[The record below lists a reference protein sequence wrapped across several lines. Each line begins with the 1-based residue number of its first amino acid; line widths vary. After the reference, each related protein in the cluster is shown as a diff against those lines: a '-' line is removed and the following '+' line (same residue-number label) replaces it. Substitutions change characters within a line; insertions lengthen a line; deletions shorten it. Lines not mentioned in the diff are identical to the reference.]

1 MTDIGELCEKVYGK
15 IEWQKF
21 PAGMDDDTK
30 MEMIRSAIV
39 EGIEDLFIVTGRAA
53 AYSNYSYTVDEWEGA
68 VSEFSYDL
76 QLDEKMYVICYAQ
89 IFILS
94 KVRNQY
100 TELLGYTTNALT
112 VTNADKPYAYLTG
125 VIDELKRRMDL
136 YYYKMVRFSHL
147 S

>member
-1 MTDIGELCEKVYGK
+1 MTDIGELCAKVYDK

-21 PAGMDDDTK
+21 PAGMNNDEKT
-30 MEMIRSAIV
+30 EMIQNAVI
-39 EGIEDLFIVTGRAA
+39 EGIEDLFVITGRAA
-53 AYSNYSYTVDEWEGA
+53 AYGNHSYVVDEWEGV

-76 QLDEKMYVICYAQ
+76 QLDERMYVICYAQ
-89 IFILS
+89 VAILS

-112 VTNADKPYAYLTG
+112 VTNADKPYTYLTG
-125 VIDELKRRMDL
+125 VINDLKKRMDL